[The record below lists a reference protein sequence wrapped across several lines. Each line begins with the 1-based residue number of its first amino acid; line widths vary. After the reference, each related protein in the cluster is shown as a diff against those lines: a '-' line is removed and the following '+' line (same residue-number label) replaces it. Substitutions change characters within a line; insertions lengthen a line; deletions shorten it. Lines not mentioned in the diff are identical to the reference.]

1 MYITNKSQYSDF
13 YNIHWSMKCK
23 KSNQDNMHNH
33 LWPISTFGRLK
44 LSAGNMLIC
53 TNSNSQMSCILNNL
67 TVCSGITGICLLNL
81 RSSLFHIKCILKKM
95 CILCILQCSHG
106 SSNIVTMTWSTWCYN
121 WCIKLGLI
129 TDTLR
134 ILFMSMLRI
143 DYLLTSN
150 NNQLNIDYKY

>member
-1 MYITNKSQYSDF
+1 MNSSQEQLHKDSRPYHFDPKNTPLYKPDKDPSLHKPSILPFMYITNKSQYSDF
-13 YNIHWSMKCK
+13 YNIHWSMKYK

-33 LWPISTFGRLK
+33 LWRISTFGMLK

-67 TVCSGITGICLLNL
+67 TMCSGIIGICLLNL

-106 SSNIVTMTWSTWCYN
+106 SSNIVTMT
-121 WCIKLGLI
+121 
-129 TDTLR
+129 
-134 ILFMSMLRI
+134 
-143 DYLLTSN
+143 
-150 NNQLNIDYKY
+150 